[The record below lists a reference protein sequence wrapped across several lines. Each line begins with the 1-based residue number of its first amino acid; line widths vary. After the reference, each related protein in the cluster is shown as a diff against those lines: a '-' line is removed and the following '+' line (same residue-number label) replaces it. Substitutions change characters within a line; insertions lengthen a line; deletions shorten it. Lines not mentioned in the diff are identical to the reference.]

1 MLKQKKTKPPEYP
14 KETNW
19 SLPRAPVCLAPSR
32 IPAYAP
38 VSDTQ
43 VQEVG
48 SRLAKAIM
56 SHFEAGESDPEVLKT
71 IAVNSVRRESRHLPS
86 TTR

>member
-1 MLKQKKTKPPEYP
+1 VLKEALKALKCD
-14 KETNW
+14 
-19 SLPRAPVCLAPSR
+19 A
-32 IPAYAP
+32 AP
-38 VSDTQ
+38 VSDAQ

-71 IAVNSVRRESRHLPS
+71 IAVNSVRRESRHLS
-86 TTR
+86 